1 MQSINKVLINISIK
15 LTHYKVIL
23 HILVKNF
30 ADGIATATRILFMQS
45 EKKNVFVIVNTMQ

>member
-45 EKKNVFVIVNTMQ
+45 EKKMFLLL